1 MNFKKAAAL
10 FDGWD
15 DALIL
20 SCLQGHMGEMTA
32 YGDEPESAAIVSG
45 DLCFFAGKP
54 DPALFEGISG
64 PCYLVPMDAGW
75 ESLTESFY
83 GSRVRRFLR
92 YAIKKEPDVFDREKL
107 ASFCRVP
114 GPDYELRMIDE
125 GIYNALLGE
134 KWSADL
140 CSRFENYDD
149 YKKRAVGTAVLHRG
163 APVSGASPYAVYDGG
178 IDIEIDTKP
187 EYRRR
192 GLATACGALLI
203 LECLKRTI
211 YPGWDAH
218 DLRSV
223 ALARK
228 LGYTPDRAYTAYE
241 LTGAE

>member
-1 MNFKKAAAL
+1 MNFEKAAAL

-32 YGDEPESAAIVSG
+32 YGESPESAVIVSA
-45 DLCFFAGKP
+45 DFRLFAGKP
-54 DPALFEGISG
+54 DPALLKGISG
-64 PCYLVPMDAGW
+64 PCYLVPKDAAW
-75 ESLTESFY
+75 ESLIESHY
-83 GSRVRRFLR
+83 GSRARKFLR

-134 KWSADL
+134 PWSADL
-140 CSRFENYDD
+140 CIRFENYAD

-192 GLATACGALLI
+192 GLASACGALLI
-203 LECLKRTI
+203 LECLKRNI

-223 ALARK
+223 SLAQK
-228 LGYTPDRAYTAYE
+228 LGYTPDRAYTTYE
-241 LTGAE
+241 LDGAM